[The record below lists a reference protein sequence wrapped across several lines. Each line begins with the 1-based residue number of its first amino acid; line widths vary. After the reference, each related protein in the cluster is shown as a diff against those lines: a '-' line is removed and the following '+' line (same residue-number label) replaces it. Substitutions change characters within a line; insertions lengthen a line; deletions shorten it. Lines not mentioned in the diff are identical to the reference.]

1 MDTQQVN
8 QKFET
13 FRQLHHQSKALIIA
27 NAWNVKSAQIIE
39 ASGFEAIATSSG
51 AIADSLGYKDGEQIP
66 FAELLYIIK
75 RIKSAVSIP
84 LSVDMERG
92 YTNDLSLLNEHIQ
105 ALIDAGVSGINIEDA
120 QGEHVYLEK
129 LNSITAYLKNTHQQ
143 LFINARTDVFLQKL
157 ASPVETVIERAK
169 LYETAGAN
177 GLFVPGISDAAVINK
192 IVSATSLPVNVV
204 STPAISVKALEEC
217 GVKRISMAVF
227 LYRSTYNNMEKT
239 AREILKARSFEVMF

>member
-1 MDTQQVN
+1 MHTQQVN
-8 QKFET
+8 QNFET
-13 FRQLHHQSKALIIA
+13 FRQLHHQPKALIIA

-39 ASGFEAIATSSG
+39 ASNFEAIATSSG

-120 QGEHVYLEK
+120 QGADVYLEK

-169 LYETAGAN
+169 LYEEAGAN
-177 GLFVPGISDAAVINK
+177 GLFVPGISDASVISK
-192 IVSATSLPVNVV
+192 IVSATRLPVNVV

-239 AREILKARSFEVMF
+239 GKEILKTRSFEVMF

>member
-84 LSVDMERG
+84 LSVDIERG
-92 YTNDLSLLNEHIQ
+92 YTYDLSLLNEHIQ

-157 ASPVETVIERAK
+157 AAPVETVIERAK
-169 LYETAGAN
+169 LYEAAGAN